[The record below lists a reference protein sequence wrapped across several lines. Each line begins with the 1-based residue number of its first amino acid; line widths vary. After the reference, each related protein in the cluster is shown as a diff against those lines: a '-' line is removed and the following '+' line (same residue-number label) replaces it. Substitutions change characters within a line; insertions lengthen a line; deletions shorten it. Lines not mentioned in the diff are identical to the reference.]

1 MNFTFHF
8 LVLLQL
14 KKRDEMKRYI
24 PKYITDKSNI
34 IQFLLFVSFYA
45 IIFIFVYRPFGSE
58 RWISIDQNVD
68 RFVFYAILVVLM
80 GFATLTVSRLI
91 MYFVSRK
98 HEISVASYILWIFM
112 EVAAI
117 AFAVTLFAWLVSRK
131 LADRAYFNIYPRSFL
146 ITALILFIPYI
157 ITYMYF
163 TLKNKEKELDELAKA
178 LQCVQNNPV
187 APAGSGTGRETPGM
201 LQFRD
206 EKGELKLSILSDAL
220 LYLESADNYVRIHY
234 LNGGKISHY
243 ILRNTLK
250 NIEMSFP
257 QNLLLRCHRSYIVH
271 TKKIRMLSKTKEGLF
286 IELDADGLPAIPVSK
301 TYAEHCL
308 RVFSEG

>member
-1 MNFTFHF
+1 
-8 LVLLQL
+8 
-14 KKRDEMKRYI
+14 MKRYI

-58 RWISIDQNVD
+58 GWISIDQNVD

-80 GFATLTVSRLI
+80 GFATLTISRLI

-98 HEISVASYILWIFM
+98 HNISVISYILWIFV

-117 AFAVTLFAWLVSRK
+117 AFAVTLFAWLISK
-131 LADRAYFNIYPRSFL
+131 KFTGRAYFNIYPRSFL
-146 ITALILFIPYI
+146 ITGLILFIPYI

-163 TLKNKEKELDELAKA
+163 TLKNKEKELDELAAA
-178 LQCVQNNPV
+178 LQCVQHGPLSATETAV
-187 APAGSGTGRETPGM
+187 RKETPGM

-206 EKGELKLSILSDAL
+206 DKGELKLSILSDTL

-234 LNGGKISHY
+234 LNNGKISNY

-250 NIEMSFP
+250 NIESSFP
-257 QNLLLRCHRSYIVH
+257 DQLLLRCHRSYIIH
-271 TKKIRMLSKTKEGLF
+271 TKKIKMLSKTKDGLF
-286 IELDADGLPAIPVSK
+286 IELNAEGLPAIPVSK
-301 TYAEHCL
+301 TYAENCL

>member
-1 MNFTFHF
+1 
-8 LVLLQL
+8 
-14 KKRDEMKRYI
+14 MKRYI

-58 RWISIDQNVD
+58 SWIAIDQNVD

-80 GFATLTVSRLI
+80 GFGTLTVSRLI

-98 HEISVASYILWIFM
+98 HNITVASYLLWIFV

-117 AFAVTLFAWLVSRK
+117 AFAVTLFAWLVSK
-131 LADRAYFNIYPRSFL
+131 KVSGRAYFSIYPHSFL
-146 ITALILFIPYI
+146 ITTLILFIPYI

-163 TLKNKEKELDELAKA
+163 TLKNKEKELDELAAA
-178 LQCVQNNPV
+178 LQCVQHNPTAASGS
-187 APAGSGTGRETPGM
+187 APGRETPEM

-206 EKGELKLSILSDAL
+206 DKGELKLSILSDAL

-234 LNGGKISHY
+234 LNGGKISNY

-250 NIEMSFP
+250 NIETGFP
-257 QNLLLRCHRSYIVH
+257 GNMLLRCHRSYIIH
-271 TKKIRMLSKTKEGLF
+271 TRKIKMLRKTRDGLF
-286 IELDADGLPAIPVSK
+286 IELDAEGLPAIPVSK
-301 TYAEHCL
+301 TYAENCL
-308 RVFSEG
+308 KVFSES